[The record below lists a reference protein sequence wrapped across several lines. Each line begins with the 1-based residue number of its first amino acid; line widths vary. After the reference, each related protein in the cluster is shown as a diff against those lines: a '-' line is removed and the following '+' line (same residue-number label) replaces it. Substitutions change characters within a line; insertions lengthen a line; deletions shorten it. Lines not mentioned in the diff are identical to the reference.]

1 MIGLKRGTV
10 ILCDHQ
16 EKWEIEAQKAIAKL
30 KEILGDTAKKIEHVG
45 STAIKSIKAK
55 PIIDIMLSVDS
66 FSELLKYEEILREN
80 FFYYRP
86 SASHNTQLLFGCGSF
101 YDGTGDIQTHF
112 IHAVLWGSQEERNYI
127 SFRDYLNTHP
137 EDAKKYEE
145 LKISLANKPR
155 EEYTKSKNQLINRI
169 LQKALALSYLG
180 KELEIKIDRPL
191 GSTHPKHKNIVY
203 PVNYG
208 YIPNQ
213 IVGDGEELD
222 VYLLGV
228 NEPVSEYKAK
238 IIAVIYRLNDN
249 EDKLVA
255 CPSGISFTKEQI
267 IEMVHFQEQ
276 YFQIEIE
283 KIS

>member
-30 KEILGDTAKKIEHVG
+30 KEILGDTARKIEHVG

-66 FSELLKYEEILREN
+66 FSELLKYEEILRES

-127 SFRDYLNTHP
+127 SFRDYLNAHP
-137 EDAKKYEE
+137 EDAKRYEE

-155 EEYTKSKNQLINRI
+155 DEYTKSKNQLINRI

-208 YIPNQ
+208 YIPNR

>member
-1 MIGLKRGTV
+1 M
-10 ILCDHQ
+10 
-16 EKWEIEAQKAIAKL
+16 
-30 KEILGDTAKKIEHVG
+30 
-45 STAIKSIKAK
+45 
-55 PIIDIMLSVDS
+55 
-66 FSELLKYEEILREN
+66 
-80 FFYYRP
+80 
-86 SASHNTQLLFGCGSF
+86 
-101 YDGTGDIQTHF
+101 
-112 IHAVLWGSQEERNYI
+112 
-127 SFRDYLNTHP
+127 
-137 EDAKKYEE
+137 
-145 LKISLANKPR
+145 
-155 EEYTKSKNQLINRI
+155 